1 MISCQRF
8 NTIRTSVCLTGFSNV
23 IVQRQLPR
31 YCVLSLFNFVIKWYK
46 SWINEK
52 LLNIF
57 RLKPLDV
64 EFMKALHNKV
74 NIVPVLSKADTLTI
88 SEVKRLKQRILEEI
102 ASHDIQIYNLP
113 DADDDEEEDFKEQTR
128 SLKV

>member
-1 MISCQRF
+1 M
-8 NTIRTSVCLTGFSNV
+8 
-23 IVQRQLPR
+23 
-31 YCVLSLFNFVIKWYK
+31 IKWYK
-46 SWINEK
+46 SWINEE